1 MNLHI
6 EYWNVELI
14 FLCFQIVQ
22 DALKPGDGASGR
34 ASGAGS
40 RRGSFNPVAADASG
54 EVSQFQLNF

>member
-1 MNLHI
+1 M
-6 EYWNVELI
+6 ELI
-14 FLCFQIVQ
+14 LLCFQIVQ